1 MQKTIPAILT
11 ALLLVGSSCSCDEK
25 ENKSAQK
32 EQQQIDIA
40 KISES
45 FGHVIG
51 KNLSSLEIALDPAL
65 LAKGIQ
71 DYHSGKTAPLT
82 EEECIESLSVLQE
95 QVQKK
100 RADDNLVASSTF
112 LAENQK
118 KPGVISLEEG
128 KLQYKVETI
137 GTGET
142 VPEHA
147 TPLIRYTGK
156 HLDGSVFG
164 ASQEDDKISLDE
176 VIPGFAKGIVGMKEG
191 EKRTIFIH
199 PDLGYGTS
207 NFFPPNSLLT
217 FEVEVV
223 KANVIDNSPIEIA
236 DVSPIPETTNK
247 K

>member
-1 MQKTIPAILT
+1 MKKTIPTILT
-11 ALLLVGSSCSCDEK
+11 ALLLASSSCSCEDK
-25 ENKSAQK
+25 ENKTALK

-51 KNLSSLEIALDPAL
+51 KNLSSLEIALDPEL
-65 LAKGIQ
+65 LAKGIK
-71 DYHSGKTAPLT
+71 DYHAGKQPPLS
-82 EEECIESLSVLQE
+82 ENECIESLSTLQE
-95 QVQKK
+95 QVYKK
-100 RADDNLVASSTF
+100 KSDDNLTASTTF

-118 KPGVISLEEG
+118 KEGIISLDDG
-128 KLQYKVETI
+128 KLQYKVEI
-137 GTGET
+137 VGTGET
-142 VPEHA
+142 VQEHA

-176 VIPGFAKGIVGMKEG
+176 VIPGFAKGIIGMKEG

-217 FEVEVV
+217 FEVEVI
-223 KANVIDNSPIEIA
+223 KANVAPSAPTEIA
-236 DVSPIPETTNK
+236 DLSPLQPTP
-247 K
+247 